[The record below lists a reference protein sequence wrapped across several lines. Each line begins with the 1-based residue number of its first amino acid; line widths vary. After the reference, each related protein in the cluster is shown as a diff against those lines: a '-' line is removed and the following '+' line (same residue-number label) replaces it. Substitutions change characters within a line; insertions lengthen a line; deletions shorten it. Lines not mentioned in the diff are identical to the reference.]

1 MKHEPE
7 SLLRKTIKFDEDFK
21 VNDTVTIPKGT
32 VAYVTAD
39 INDILAILLYDAVE
53 GLDDGWVTFK
63 NMSWI
68 RDKFSIVEEQE

>member
-39 INDILAILLYDAVE
+39 IDDVFAINLHEVVE
-53 GLDDGWVTFK
+53 GIEHGWVTFK
-63 NMSWI
+63 QMPQM
-68 RDKFSIVEEQE
+68 REVVSIIEG

>member
-21 VNDTVTIPKGT
+21 VNDTVTISKGT

-39 INDILAILLYDAVE
+39 IDDVFAINLHEVVE
-53 GLDDGWVTFK
+53 GIEYGWVTFK
-63 NMSWI
+63 QMPQM
-68 RDKFSIVEEQE
+68 REVVSIIEG

>member
-39 INDILAILLYDAVE
+39 IDDVFAINLHEVVE
-53 GLDDGWVTFK
+53 GIEYGWVTFK
-63 NMSWI
+63 QMPQM
-68 RDKFSIVEEQE
+68 REVVSIIED